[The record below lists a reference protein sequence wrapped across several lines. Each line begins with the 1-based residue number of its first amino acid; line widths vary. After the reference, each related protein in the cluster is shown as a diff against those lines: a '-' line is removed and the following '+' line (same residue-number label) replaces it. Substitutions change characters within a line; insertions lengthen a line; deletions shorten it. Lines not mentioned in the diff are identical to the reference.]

1 MQNESPKTS
10 IWKKVALLGSAG
22 LASLAPGALA
32 QSQGDELE
40 LEKVT
45 VISTRQERPLHEVP
59 ATVTVKSAEEIENE
73 LATDV
78 KDLVRFEPGVSVRTA
93 PSRFTAAGANTGR
106 DGSAGFNIRGLEG
119 NRVLIV
125 VDGVR
130 VPDAFSFGGQ
140 SVGRGD
146 YVDLDLLKSVEIL
159 RGPASSLYGSDGV
172 AGAVSFTT
180 RDPDDFLNGD
190 RTFAGRARV
199 AYASADESWS
209 GGLVGAAGSG
219 PLSGLL
225 AYTRRSA
232 HETRNQGDNEALNLT
247 RTAPNPQDIETES
260 LLGKLVFQPSPAHRF
275 RLTAEQY
282 DREVTTEVYSARAVL
297 PTTSPTATLDL
308 DAFDTIKRS
317 RIALDYRYEQP
328 GVIDSALVSF
338 YSQDSDNR
346 EFAEEDRNIS
356 PDRIR
361 INTFDNRI
369 IGGAAQFE
377 SDLHV
382 FGIKHDLVY
391 GADYSVT
398 TQQGVRDGTVPPVGE
413 TYPTKAFPDTD
424 YTLAGIYVQDEI
436 RLIDGKLIL
445 LPGIRY
451 DYFEIDPE
459 AADPTYPRP
468 VASQEDGQLSPKFG
482 AVYWATERFGG
493 FASVARGYKAPSPS
507 QVNNGFFNS
516 VSFYQTISNP
526 DLKPETS
533 TSIEAG
539 LRMRNVSLAGASWQ
553 GQLAAFDGQY
563 EDFIEQAFIGGVFGS
578 PTNPATYQY
587 VNLSDVEIKGVE
599 LSLQGSWESGF
610 GARLAASWTDGEQ
623 TTAGVTSDLQSVDPW
638 KLVAGLSYS
647 DPSGRFGGQLVAT
660 HVGERDDVPAS
671 NFTPDAFTILD
682 VTARWSITP
691 SVALRAGVFN
701 LTDETYWWWSDVRGA
716 ASTSTVLDA
725 YTQPGRNVSVSLAY
739 TF

>member
-1 MQNESPKTS
+1 MKSL
-10 IWKKVALLGSAG
+10 WKKVALLSGTGIA
-22 LASLAPGALA
+22 AIAPYGVA
-32 QSQGDELE
+32 QSYGEELE

-45 VISTRQERPLHEVP
+45 VISTRQERPLYEVP
-59 ATVTVKSAEEIENE
+59 ATVTVKSADEIEDE

-93 PSRFTAAGANTGR
+93 PSRFTAAGSNTGR

-180 RDPDDFLNGD
+180 RDPDDFLTGD
-190 RTFAGRARV
+190 RSFAGRARA
-199 AYASADESWS
+199 AYSSADESWS
-209 GGLVGAAGSG
+209 GSLVGTAGSG
-219 PLSGLL
+219 PFSAML
-225 AYTRRSA
+225 AYTQRSA
-232 HETRNQGDNEALNLT
+232 SETENQGDNEALDST
-247 RTAPNPQDIETES
+247 RTAPNPQDIDSES

-282 DREVTTEVYSARAVL
+282 EREVTTEVYSARAVL
-297 PTTSPTATLDL
+297 PTTTPTATLDL

-317 RIALDYRYEQP
+317 RVALDYRYELP
-328 GVIDSALVSF
+328 GLVDSALVSV
-338 YSQDSDNR
+338 YMQESDNR
-346 EFAEEDRNIS
+346 EFADEDRNTS

-361 INTFDNRI
+361 INTFDNKI
-369 IGGAAQFE
+369 WGGAVQLE
-377 SDLHV
+377 SDLQA

-391 GADYSVT
+391 GFDYSVT
-398 TQQGVRDGTVPPVGE
+398 TQEGVRDGTIPPAGE

-424 YTLAGIYVQDEI
+424 YTLAGIYLQDEI
-436 RLIDGKLIL
+436 RLMDGKLIL

-468 VASQEDGQLSPKFG
+468 VASQDDGQLSPKFG
-482 AVYWATERFGG
+482 AVYWATDKFGG
-493 FASVARGYKAPSPS
+493 FASAARGYKAPSPS

-539 LRMRNVSLAGASWQ
+539 LRMRNVDFAGSSWM
-553 GQLAAFDGQY
+553 GQLVAFDGQY
-563 EDFIEQAFIGGVFGS
+563 KDFIEQVFIGGTFGS
-578 PTNPATYQY
+578 PTDPATYQY

-599 LSLQGSWESGF
+599 LSAQGSWESGF
-610 GARLAASWTDGEQ
+610 GVRLAASWTDGQQ

-638 KLVAGLSYS
+638 KLVAGLTYS
-647 DPSGRFGGQLVAT
+647 APSGRFGGQFIAT
-660 HVGERDDVPAS
+660 HVGERDDVPAGS
-671 NFTPDAFTILD
+671 FTPDAFTIFD
-682 VTARWSITP
+682 VTARWAITDA
-691 SVALRAGVFN
+691 VALRAGIFN
-701 LTDETYWWWSDVRGA
+701 ITDEKYWWWSDVRG
-716 ASTSTVLDA
+716 STSTSPVLDA

-739 TF
+739 SF

>member
-1 MQNESPKTS
+1 MKSL
-10 IWKKVALLGSAG
+10 WKKVALLSGSGIA
-22 LASLAPGALA
+22 ALAPYGAA
-32 QSQGDELE
+32 QSYGEDLE

-93 PSRFTAAGANTGR
+93 PSRFTAAGSNTGR

-180 RDPDDFLNGD
+180 RDPDDFLTGD
-190 RTFAGRARV
+190 RKFAGRARA

-219 PLSGLL
+219 PFSAML
-225 AYTRRSA
+225 AYTQRNAS
-232 HETRNQGDNEALNLT
+232 ETGNQGDNKALDST
-247 RTAPNPQDIETES
+247 RTAPNPQDIESKS

-282 DREVTTEVYSARAVL
+282 EREVTTEVHSARAVL
-297 PTTSPTATLDL
+297 PTTTPTATLDL
-308 DAFDTIKRS
+308 DAFDTIERR
-317 RIALDYRYEQP
+317 RIALDYRYELP
-328 GVIDSALVSF
+328 GLVDSALVSV
-338 YSQDSDNR
+338 YMQESDNR
-346 EFAEEDRNIS
+346 EFAEEDRNSS

-361 INTFDNRI
+361 INTFDNKI
-369 IGGAAQFE
+369 WGGAVQLE
-377 SDLHV
+377 SDLQA

-391 GADYSVT
+391 GFDYSVT
-398 TQQGVRDGTVPPVGE
+398 TQEGVRDGTIPPAGE

-424 YTLAGIYVQDEI
+424 YTLAGIYLQDEI
-436 RLIDGKLIL
+436 RLMDGKLIL

-459 AADPTYPRP
+459 EVDPTYHRP
-468 VASQEDGQLSPKFG
+468 VASQDDGQLSPKFG
-482 AVYWATERFGG
+482 AVYWAAEKFGG

-539 LRMRNVSLAGASWQ
+539 LRMRNVDLAGASWM
-553 GQLAAFDGQY
+553 GQLVAFDGQY
-563 EDFIEQAFIGGVFGS
+563 KDFIEQIFIGGTFGS
-578 PTNPATYQY
+578 PTDPATYQY
-587 VNLSDVEIKGVE
+587 VNLSDVEIKGIE
-599 LSLQGSWESGF
+599 LSAQGSWESGF
-610 GARLAASWTDGEQ
+610 GLRLAASWTDGEQ
-623 TTAGVTSDLQSVDPW
+623 TTAGVKSDLQSVDPW
-638 KLVAGLSYS
+638 KLVARLTYS
-647 DPSGRFGGQLVAT
+647 APSGWFGGQLIAT
-660 HVGERDDVPAS
+660 HVGERDDVPAGS
-671 NFTPDAFTILD
+671 FTPDAFTIFD
-682 VTARWSITP
+682 ATARWSITDA
-691 SVALRAGVFN
+691 VALRAGVFN
-701 LTDETYWWWSDVRGA
+701 ITDEKYWWWSDVRGST
-716 ASTSTVLDA
+716 STSTVLDA

-739 TF
+739 SF